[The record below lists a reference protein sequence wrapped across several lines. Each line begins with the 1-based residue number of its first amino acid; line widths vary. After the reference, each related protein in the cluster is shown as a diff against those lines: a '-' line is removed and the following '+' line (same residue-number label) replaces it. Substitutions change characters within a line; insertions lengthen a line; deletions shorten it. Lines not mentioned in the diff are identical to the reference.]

1 MTFNLNTTRLLEKEV
16 DGASIGSTINWMGTP
31 HQVCIT
37 EDGRKIAYP
46 CIREKATQ
54 AA

>member
-1 MTFNLNTTRLLEKEV
+1 MTTILNTVPLREQAIDT
-16 DGASIGSTINWMGTP
+16 ASIGSTIYWMGIP

-46 CIREKATQ
+46 YVREQTAQ